1 MRRTGEFENAKPP
14 ENDGFWSKM
23 TPATKEIVEQRIKKC
38 KMCEELTEW
47 NICEQCKCWMP
58 LKVKFEGQSCPLDK
72 W

>member
-1 MRRTGEFENAKPP
+1 MRRAGEFENAKIP
-14 ENDGFWSKM
+14 ENDDFWSKM
-23 TPATKEIVEQRIKKC
+23 KMSTKKDVDNRIKKC

-58 LKVKFEGQSCPLDK
+58 LKVKFENQHCPLGK